1 MQETMEKN
9 KEIDLEKFEDG
20 ALQIC
25 SYIELAKSY
34 VNENIHIPEMV
45 HIGLLIDKM
54 SENAK
59 VFEDVFDA
67 AKILK
72 KDKY

>member
-1 MQETMEKN
+1 METLEKD
-9 KEIDLEKFEDG
+9 KEIDLEQFEDI

-59 VFEDVFDA
+59 IFEEVFDA
-67 AKILK
+67 VKFLK
-72 KDKY
+72 KS

>member
-1 MQETMEKN
+1 MQETLEKD
-9 KEIDLEKFEDG
+9 KEIDLEQFEDD

-59 VFEDVFDA
+59 IFEEVFDA
-67 AKILK
+67 VKFLK
-72 KDKY
+72 KS